1 MRHLVLGSE
10 GQIGKYV
17 VEEIERNGDEALRWD
32 IVLDPVMDLRAG
44 LVPGCHPSAHQ
55 DTRTGPLPTLFKE
68 ADFVH
73 FLAFDVGGSAYLQQK
88 QNSLEYINNNMAIM
102 MYTFQLLHLY
112 EKPFYF
118 ASSQMA
124 NMTDSVYGQLKAVG
138 ESYTKALGGL
148 NLRFWNI
155 YGYESDPEKTHVI
168 TDFIKMALTDKKI
181 CCRTDG
187 SEARNFTHAEDAARL
202 IYLITQKFDRVL
214 DNPDSLMTGWGPYYK
229 TDPRVLPL
237 VSNPHRWTSIRK
249 IAQIIGG
256 ELHVPVYYSENQDHT
271 QTIKNE
277 VPDNDWDYL
286 MNRLEVGRLADR
298 IEIEA
303 GIKDMIDRIKADA

>member
-17 VEEIERNGDEALRWD
+17 CDEIKRNGDEVIRWD
-32 IVLDPVMDLRAG
+32 IKLDPSMDLRAG
-44 LVPGCHPSAHQ
+44 RTVRADVTAHD
-55 DTRTGPLPTLFKE
+55 DTRTGPLPEAFKA

-73 FLAFDVGGSAYLQQK
+73 FLAFDVGGSSYLAKK
-88 QNSLEYINNNMAIM
+88 QNSLEYIEDNIAIM
-102 MYTFQLLHLY
+102 QYVFKLLRLY
-112 EKPFYF
+112 PTPFYF
-118 ASSQMA
+118 ASSQMS

-148 NLRFWNI
+148 ALRFWNI

-202 IYLITQKFDRVL
+202 IYLITQKFDRIL